1 MRYIISLIFC
11 CLFTLS
17 MHAQV
22 YLANKVVNLPKGRY
36 TLYGLMQEVR
46 HQKQLSFSYNAKALN
61 GDMVIVLK
69 GQYTDLDQLFTHLR
83 KQYHIGHHIV
93 GKHIVLYKTKGRK
106 KARRKN
112 VAAIVKTDLPR
123 DTMVLKTAISPEA
136 FIGPLVWEHNVHML
150 ADSSSEIVSAG
161 ATALAE
167 SSVNTRE
174 LFRSRPLKAAPF
186 RLALGLRPFAEAM
199 LYADEL
205 FYLNPQLSVGTNG
218 LYISLSYAYRNTGAH
233 LRYGIGYRQE
243 LDDKS
248 AIRVYTSWGQPKA
261 STAVFYDSII
271 PPDSLTTVRIEDA
284 VRSEANLF
292 KAGLVYEYALSKT
305 VGLQVGIVFNHM
317 RTWFYFG
324 AGDQAIAL
332 NSLPPKLGISD
343 PSGFEIFKTPY
354 QLQTTI
360 SMDKPSYDKSWLGF
374 HAGIVFRPF
383 AKRER

>member
-11 CLFTLS
+11 CLFALN

-36 TLYGLMQEVR
+36 TLYELMQEVK
-46 HQKQLSFSYNAKALN
+46 HQKQLSFSYNAKAVN

-69 GQYTDLDQLFTHLR
+69 GQYTDMDQLFAHLR
-83 KQYHIGHHIV
+83 KQYHIGHHII

-106 KARRKN
+106 KVQRKN
-112 VAAIVKTDLPR
+112 IPTVVRTNTRQDTILSKT
-123 DTMVLKTAISPEA
+123 TISAEA
-136 FIGPLVWEHNVHML
+136 FIGPLVWEPNVHAL
-150 ADSSSEIVSAG
+150 SDSSSDIVAAG

-174 LFRSRPLKAAPF
+174 LFRSKRLRAAPF
-186 RLALGLRPFAEAM
+186 RPVLSLRPFAEAM

-218 LYISLSYAYRNTGAH
+218 LYVSLSYAYRNTGAH

-248 AIRVYTSWGQPKA
+248 AIRVYASWGQPKA
-261 STAVFYDSII
+261 RTSVFYDSII
-271 PPDSLTTVRIEDA
+271 PPDSLTTVRIEDV

-324 AGDQAIAL
+324 ASDQTVAL
-332 NSLPPKLGISD
+332 NGLPPQLGISD

-354 QLQTTI
+354 QLSTTI